1 MRKHMRLKCYIAT
14 EALYSKVMET
24 FIFRIGKR
32 NSANVAQD
40 GTDKALER
48 KRRGTMKK
56 RAAKKKEKFEEEE
69 ETNEEEEF

>member
-1 MRKHMRLKCYIAT
+1 
-14 EALYSKVMET
+14 MET